1 LNISLDFSTAY
12 KPILTSFS
20 SGYFTNGKTCR
31 DLGSSLSSGFFGNA
45 DLASDIPLSPNND
58 LGSDFAPNR
67 SATNVLDL
75 SRFGAASPEKK
86 ELC

>member
-1 LNISLDFSTAY
+1 
-12 KPILTSFS
+12 LTSFS

-31 DLGSSLSSGFFGNA
+31 DLGSSLSSGFFGNI
-45 DLASDIPLSPNND
+45 DLGSDISLSSNYD
-58 LGSDFAPNR
+58 LGSDFGPNR

-75 SRFGAASPEKK
+75 SRFDAASPVKK